1 MTGAVVP
8 WSRPTTCTSW
18 LPDDVSVKATT
29 VAGSGLIGAGAS
41 RCRGAPSGAPGC
53 RRAVPTA
60 CTDHRIAP
68 GLGLVVAPGSG
79 GRCRGRRRGHDAGA
93 RGIPQVGDVDAPAGG
108 RGEPRSEL
116 VAGAGRDRSAAAG
129 PNEAPPSVDMAAN
142 ARTASPAVRP
152 GHGHAPSGGH
162 DARRRQHRC
171 RRRCR
176 RRCSRPRGPTSAHR
190 SSWPRAGPAGTCR
203 SPSRPA
209 RSARCGTRRS
219 RGRRAARPAR
229 GHGSDRCRK
238 GRWATRAWAGT
249 TSPRRSWSRSGRS
262 RSPAGCRCSWHPRRS
277 SLEYAM

>member
-8 WSRPTTCTSW
+8 CSRPTTCTSW

-29 VAGSGLIGAGAS
+29 VAGSGLIALAVAMP
-41 RCRGAPSGAPGC
+41 RRPMPGC
-53 RRAVPTA
+53 RRGA
-60 CTDHRIAP
+60 DGLDRHRIAP
-68 GLGLVVAPGSG
+68 GLGLGRRARQR
-79 GRCRGRRRGHDAGA
+79 GRCRGRRRADDAGA

-108 RGEPRSEL
+108 RGQPRIEL
-116 VAGAGRDRSAAAG
+116 VAGVVGIDLLRRARTRRRRPSTWQRTRARHLRTERSRRRSRALRRPRRSAPAA
-129 PNEAPPSVDMAAN
+129 
-142 ARTASPAVRP
+142 
-152 GHGHAPSGGH
+152 
-162 DARRRQHRC
+162 RC

-190 SSWPRAGPAGTCR
+190 SSWSRAGPAGTCR

-238 GRWATRAWAGT
+238 RRSATRASAGT

-262 RSPAGCRCSWHPRRS
+262 RSPAGCRCSWHPRR
-277 SLEYAM
+277 